1 VAWPGRLGQ
10 VVQGGREV
18 GQALL
23 QNGGLHA
30 KAQPHGPG
38 GLEEAAWH
46 HLGVVALAQVLGEGG
61 VLHQVGQAD
70 AARDS
75 GPRGHPRHPLLA
87 KRHTDDEYG
96 IVLLSDIAR
105 QVLAKDRAPER
116 VNVYEIMS
124 KPVLSVPSAMDIRY
138 CARLF
143 DKFGLTLAPVI
154 DDGPVL
160 GIVTYSNM
168 VLRGLARHE

>member
-1 VAWPGRLGQ
+1 MSDTHPVIRVRDVMTSDFALIDGLVTVADALTKLRAGA
-10 VVQGGREV
+10 VK
-18 GQALL
+18 ALL
-23 QNGGLHA
+23 VDRRS
-30 KAQPHGPG
+30 P
-38 GLEEAAWH
+38 
-46 HLGVVALAQVLGEGG
+46 
-61 VLHQVGQAD
+61 
-70 AARDS
+70 
-75 GPRGHPRHPLLA
+75 
-87 KRHTDDEYG
+87 DDEYG

-154 DDGPVL
+154 DGGPVL
-160 GIVTYSNM
+160 GVVTYSDM
-168 VLRGLARHE
+168 VLRGLARA